1 MSSKVILITGGTS
14 GLGLA
19 AARECL
25 TKGHTVV
32 ITGRNEASLKKAS
45 KQILK
50 NLDLTNKLYTI
61 LLDLNNLQS
70 VREAAEQFKALKLP
84 LNVLINNA
92 GLTTPTLEFSSDCER
107 VEKTIFVNAISPLYF
122 THLLFPLF
130 DKTSRGRI
138 IWISSSL
145 HDPKISGGRVSA
157 LSAMPETVDFDN
169 LDGHIVWDSM
179 LFYKLSKLG
188 NVWIS
193 NILNEQLLLSEDN
206 NNVSTIAICPGFVP
220 TTALSRNSPWILQ
233 MGLRYVLSLMSF
245 TTSEAQ
251 AAADYEYYATT
262 PDLEAVSGKFLK
274 KRELSEGS
282 EESKDLTKAKR
293 FWDLACEITG
303 IPKNAKWTN

>member
-1 MSSKVILITGGTS
+1 MSKVILITGGTS

-25 TKGHTVV
+25 IKSHTVV
-32 ITGRNEASLKKAS
+32 ITGRNETSLKKAS

-50 NLDLTNKLYTI
+50 DLNLADKLHCI
-61 LLDLNNLQS
+61 VLDLNNLQS
-70 VREAAEQFKALKLP
+70 VREAVDQFKALGLP

-92 GLTTPTLEFSSDCER
+92 GHTTPKLEFSPDCER
-107 VEKTIFVNAISPLYF
+107 VEKTIFVNSIAPLYF

-130 DKTSRGRI
+130 DQTSQGRI
-138 IWISSSL
+138 LWISSSL
-145 HDPKISGGRVSA
+145 HDPKVAGGRVSP

-188 NVWIS
+188 NIWIS
-193 NILNEQLLLSEDN
+193 NILNEQLEKDN
-206 NNVSTIAICPGFVP
+206 ISSIVLCPGFVP
-220 TTALSRNSPWILQ
+220 TTGLSRNSPWILQ

-251 AAADYEYYATT
+251 AASDYEYYATT
-262 PDLEAVSGKFLK
+262 PGLETVAGKILK
-274 KRELSEGS
+274 KRELA
-282 EESKDLTKAKR
+282 ESSKESIDLTKARR
-293 FWDLACEITG
+293 FWNLACEITG